1 MQLTWQRDQINL
13 ILPIA
18 VICCCLL
25 IDVTSA
31 QEAQQPWYENLPA
44 VAMDYKVGSG
54 FGVPLEDRISP
65 GICLVFQ
72 VHIDAGKEDCYHQYV
87 KAGATFYVSFSV
99 SGGSKGPRFPNQ
111 LYASVL
117 ISLPVRA
124 SLRLMNQ
131 KYLNV
136 AVKVF

>member
-13 ILPIA
+13 VLPIA
-18 VICCCLL
+18 LICCCLL

-44 VAMDYKVGSG
+44 VAMDYKVGAD
-54 FGVPLEDRISP
+54 FNTPLEHQISP
-65 GICLVFQ
+65 GTWFLFQ

-99 SGGSKGPRFPNQ
+99 S
-111 LYASVL
+111 
-117 ISLPVRA
+117 
-124 SLRLMNQ
+124 
-131 KYLNV
+131 
-136 AVKVF
+136 

>member
-54 FGVPLEDRISP
+54 FGVPLEDRISS

-99 SGGSKGPRFPNQ
+99 SGGAKGPRSRKQ
-111 LYASVL
+111 LYVSVL
-117 ISLPVRA
+117 ITTVNEPEISE
-124 SLRLMNQ
+124 
-131 KYLNV
+131 
-136 AVKVF
+136 